1 MPVLVTGAEG
11 MLGRLVCAEL
21 KAKRVEYVPAD
32 IIGDN
37 AHIDIADPDDLFEA
51 FGRIRPEA
59 VINCAAMT
67 NVDGC
72 ETEIDLAYK
81 LNAVGPQNLAC
92 ACVAYGAVLTHV
104 STDYVFDGKKGSPY
118 TEFDKP
124 NPLGVYGASK
134 LAGEEAIRE
143 ICPNH
148 YIVRTS
154 WLYAPHGKNFA
165 LTMLR
170 LAETRDEIKV
180 VADQYGSP
188 TYAKD
193 LAEFLVYLH
202 NSPMFGTY
210 HFTNSGVCSWHEFA
224 AAILE
229 GAGKSVKVTPIS
241 TEEYPTPTERPKYSV
256 LRHYRME
263 LMGLDKARPWQE
275 TVKEFNEE
283 IKNNNK

>member
-21 KAKRVEYVPAD
+21 KNKRIEYVPAD

-37 AHIDIADPDDLFEA
+37 AHIDIADPDDVFE
-51 FGRIRPEA
+51 FMGKINPEA

-72 ETEIDLAYK
+72 ETETDLAYK

-92 ACVAYGAVLTHV
+92 ACASYGAVLTHV
-104 STDYVFDGKKGSPY
+104 STDYVFDGKKGEPY

-134 LAGEEAIRE
+134 LAGEEAVRE
-143 ICPNH
+143 ICPSH

-193 LAEFLVYLH
+193 LAEFLVFLH
-202 NSPMFGTY
+202 GSPMFGTY
-210 HFTNSGVCSWHEFA
+210 HFTNSGVCSWYEFA

-229 GAGKSVKVTPIS
+229 GAGKQVKVTPIS

-275 TVKEFNEE
+275 TVKEFN
-283 IKNNNK
+283 KAVNSD

>member
-1 MPVLVTGAEG
+1 
-11 MLGRLVCAEL
+11 
-21 KAKRVEYVPAD
+21 
-32 IIGDN
+32 
-37 AHIDIADPDDLFEA
+37 
-51 FGRIRPEA
+51 
-59 VINCAAMT
+59 
-67 NVDGC
+67 
-72 ETEIDLAYK
+72 
-81 LNAVGPQNLAC
+81 
-92 ACVAYGAVLTHV
+92 
-104 STDYVFDGKKGSPY
+104 
-118 TEFDKP
+118 
-124 NPLGVYGASK
+124 
-134 LAGEEAIRE
+134 
-143 ICPNH
+143 
-148 YIVRTS
+148 
-154 WLYAPHGKNFA
+154 
-165 LTMLR
+165 MLR